1 MNEINVAEKMQ
12 KFKEKAVNLQIKF
25 NEIQRLAQY
34 KDSER
39 FAYYV
44 PDLELLF
51 TTIELSLMA
60 CELAVNRTYALYA
73 DGFIKEPERYAEEE
87 IQRSIK
93 EVNSSI
99 KSIKSLMEKAVN

>member
-1 MNEINVAEKMQ
+1 MKEINVAEKMQ
-12 KFKEKAVNLQIKF
+12 KYKDKAVNLQIKF
-25 NEIQRLAQY
+25 HEIQKMAQY

-73 DGFIKEPERYAEEE
+73 DGFITKPEQYVEEE
-87 IQRSIK
+87 VQRSIK
-93 EVNSSI
+93 EVNDSI
-99 KSIKSLMEKAVN
+99 KNIRTIMEKAVN